1 MDVVQIREVH
11 RSAMDVRFPQRD
23 PNEPPQAKITALEDY
38 LTTTAV
44 KRGDLEAARFWA
56 REAEVRMEESWDNL
70 VGWEQ
75 LRDRKRDT
83 DQAIVDAKRKVNPEL
98 YAGLRDVRRLIQDI
112 DRQIKRLEKDFE
124 AVSRDYT
131 LITGG

>member
-11 RSAMDVRFPQRD
+11 RSAMAVRFPQRD
-23 PNEPPQAKITALEDY
+23 PNEPPQAKLAALEDY

-44 KRGDLEAARFWA
+44 QRGELEAARFWA

-70 VGWEQ
+70 VGWEAV
-75 LRDRKRDT
+75 RDRKRDT
-83 DQAIVDAKRKVNPEL
+83 DQAIVDAKRKVNPKL